1 MPPLPTANKNLLSF
15 GALLALGMVLS
26 ALILGYAA
34 QKAGGAK
41 QSITVKG
48 VAEQPVT
55 ATHARWSIT
64 VYGGGDSPAQAF
76 ADLRRTQATVVRF
89 LTNQQKFSGKQ
100 INKGL
105 ETYET
110 IYKKD
115 EEGRT
120 TDIVDRYRAKQVLTV
135 SSDNVRQIDTAARS
149 IVRLDEQGLPINAD
163 NPEYLV
169 GNLDDVKMALIA
181 AATENANKR
190 AEEFAKTGKANL
202 GVIKSATQGTFNILS
217 AQGGGEEGD
226 DYGGS
231 YDKSS
236 IDKIVRVVV
245 TVEYGLSQ

>member
-1 MPPLPTANKNLLSF
+1 MPPTLSTNKNLYGL

-34 QKAGGAK
+34 QKVGSSK

-48 VAEQPVT
+48 VAEQPVS
-55 ATHARWSIT
+55 ATHARWNIT
-64 VYGGGDSPAQAF
+64 AYGGGDTPAAAF
-76 ADLRRTQATVVRF
+76 ADLRRTRTTLVKF
-89 LTNQQKFSGKQ
+89 LNEQGFTNKQ
-100 INKGL
+100 LNQGL
-105 ETYET
+105 ESYEV

-115 EEGRT
+115 EEGRN
-120 TDIVDRYRAKQVLTV
+120 TDIVDRYRARQPLTV
-135 SSDNVRQIDTAARS
+135 SSNNVQQIDSAARR
-149 IVRLDEQGLPINAD
+149 IVKLDEQGLPINAD
-163 NPEYLV
+163 GPEYLV

-190 AEEFAKTGKANL
+190 GQEFAKTGNATL
-202 GVIKSATQGTFNILS
+202 GTIKSATQGTFNILS
-217 AQGGGEEGD
+217 AQGGGQDGE

-231 YDKSS
+231 YDKST